1 MVNMKPRVYVETSVI
16 SYLTAR
22 PSSNI
27 LLLARQQFTREL
39 WDLQPSHFEACL
51 SPLVLDEASRGDPT
65 VAANRLQ
72 VCHALPELEITGSAK
87 TFAQQLVDVGAVP
100 PPTEPEDALHIA
112 LATMHAMD
120 YIASW
125 NFAHLVGPVA
135 RFKLLNTISALGHKP
150 PIIAT
155 PEEIFEE
162 LTL

>member
-1 MVNMKPRVYVETSVI
+1 MKPRVYVETSVI

-27 LLLARQQFTREL
+27 LLLARQQFTREF
-39 WDLQPSHFEACL
+39 WEMRQSEFVAWMSD
-51 SPLVLDEASRGDPT
+51 LVLDEASAGDPS
-65 VAANRLQ
+65 AAAARIAACAGLSLLDINPAAQSFAR
-72 VCHALPELEITGSAK
+72 ELIRT
-87 TFAQQLVDVGAVP
+87 GAV

-112 LATMHAMD
+112 LATVHQMD

-125 NFAHLVGPVA
+125 NFAHLVGPA
-135 RFKLLNTISALGHKP
+135 AKFKLQSKIAALGHRP

-162 LTL
+162 LSV

>member
-1 MVNMKPRVYVETSVI
+1 
-16 SYLTAR
+16 
-22 PSSNI
+22 
-27 LLLARQQFTREL
+27 
-39 WDLQPSHFEACL
+39 
-51 SPLVLDEASRGDPT
+51 
-65 VAANRLQ
+65 
-72 VCHALPELEITGSAK
+72 VCHGLPELEITGSAK

-100 PPTEPEDALHIA
+100 PTEPEDALHIA
-112 LATMHAMD
+112 LATMHTMD